1 MTFCTNVQNNDLQV
15 ISNINGTIY
24 CWNIWNNVTICK
36 LFNHPRAM
44 KNIK

>member
-1 MTFCTNVQNNDLQV
+1 MIFCTNVQNNDLQV

-24 CWNIWNNVTICK
+24 CRNIWNNVIICK
-36 LFNHPRAM
+36 LFDHPRAM